1 MNIPPPPYPLKKG
14 WFQEKTKLVE
24 LPELEGMIKDERGN
38 GHSANCVYSLVDIIL
53 GLFIACA
60 AHDWCC

>member
-24 LPELEGMIKDERGN
+24 LPKLEGMIKDERGN
-38 GHSANCVYSLVDIIL
+38 GHSANFVYSQVDIIL
-53 GLFIACA
+53 
-60 AHDWCC
+60 